1 MAAKRDFYEVLGVSK
16 TASDAE
22 IKKAYRKLAKKYH
35 PDSNPN
41 DTVAAE
47 RFKEINEAYDVLSD
61 PEKKKLYDQFG
72 AAAFEAGFD
81 PKAAAG
87 GYGSFGGFGGFHGGF
102 GSGTGGFGHGTG
114 GFHSYSGDP
123 NSGYQEFHFE
133 GNPEDMDDILGGMF
147 GGMFG
152 GHGGKRR
159 TSGTRGS
166 AYGSSSQGG
175 GFHGGFGSSG
185 FSSNGFDGS
194 GYQGSSFHSG
204 FGGSG
209 FDGFTSGGSYQS
221 RGRDITSD
229 LTVTFDEAAFGCDK
243 MITLTGSE
251 GRKQTLQ
258 LHIPAGMEDG
268 KSLRLQGKGGA
279 GVNGAPAGDLLICIH
294 IAEKP
299 GFTRKGAD
307 VYTTTNIPFTTA
319 VLGGE
324 AIIQTLNGRVSC
336 RIKPG
341 TQSGSKIR
349 LKGKGVA
356 SMRDPKTFGDLYVTV
371 QIEVPTNLS
380 AEALAKLR
388 EFEAASNR
396 KKGGFHAA

>member
-41 DTVAAE
+41 DSVAAE

-87 GYGSFGGFGGFHGGF
+87 GYGSFGGFGGAGGFGGFHGGF
-102 GSGTGGFGHGTG
+102 GNGAG

-152 GHGGKRR
+152 GRSGKRR
-159 TSGTRGS
+159 TSGARG
-166 AYGSSSQGG
+166 GSSQDSGFRDSS
-175 GFHGGFGSSG
+175 FHGSFG
-185 FSSNGFDGS
+185 NGG
-194 GYQGSSFHSG
+194 FHSG
-204 FGGSG
+204 FSGSG
-209 FDGFTSGGSYQS
+209 FDGFTSGGGYQS
-221 RGRDITSD
+221 RGQDITSE

-243 MITLTGSE
+243 MITLTGSD

-279 GVNGAPAGDLLICIH
+279 GMNGAPAGDLLICIH
-294 IAEKP
+294 VAEKP

-307 VYTTTNIPFTTA
+307 VYTTANIPFTTA

-324 AIIQTLNGRVSC
+324 AIINTLNGRVSC

-356 SMRDPKTFGDLYVTV
+356 NMRNPKTFGDLYVTV

>member
-41 DTVAAE
+41 DSVAAE

-87 GYGSFGGFGGFHGGF
+87 GYGSFGGFGGAGGFGGFHGGF
-102 GSGTGGFGHGTG
+102 GNGAG

-152 GHGGKRR
+152 GRSGKRR
-159 TSGTRGS
+159 TSGARG
-166 AYGSSSQGG
+166 GSSQDSGFRDSSFHGSFGNG
-175 GFHGGFGSSG
+175 GFHSG
-185 FSSNGFDGS
+185 FSS
-194 GYQGSSFHSG
+194 
-204 FGGSG
+204 SG
-209 FDGFTSGGSYQS
+209 FDGFTSGGGYQS
-221 RGRDITSD
+221 RGQDITSE

-243 MITLTGSE
+243 MITLTGSD

-279 GVNGAPAGDLLICIH
+279 GMNGAPAGDLLICIH
-294 IAEKP
+294 VAEKP

-307 VYTTTNIPFTTA
+307 VYTTANIPFTTA

-324 AIIQTLNGRVSC
+324 AIINTLNGRVSC

-356 SMRDPKTFGDLYVTV
+356 NMRNPKTFGDLYVTV

-380 AEALAKLR
+380 TEALAKLK

-396 KKGGFHAA
+396 KQGGFHAA

>member
-1 MAAKRDFYEVLGVSK
+1 MCNAWVAANLESRVRTMAAKRDFYEVLGVSK

-87 GYGSFGGFGGFHGGF
+87 GYGGFGGFGGASGFGGFHGGF
-102 GSGTGGFGHGTG
+102 GSGTGGFGHGAG

-159 TSGTRGS
+159 TSR
-166 AYGSSSQGG
+166 
-175 GFHGGFGSSG
+175 
-185 FSSNGFDGS
+185 
-194 GYQGSSFHSG
+194 
-204 FGGSG
+204 
-209 FDGFTSGGSYQS
+209 YQS
-221 RGRDITSD
+221 CGQDITSD

-243 MITLTGSE
+243 MITLTGSD

-294 IAEKP
+294 VAEKP

-307 VYTTTNIPFTTA
+307 VYTTANIPFTTA

-324 AIIQTLNGRVSC
+324 AIINTLNGRVSC

-349 LKGKGVA
+349 LKGKGA
-356 SMRDPKTFGDLYVTV
+356 ANMRDPKTFGDLYVTV

-396 KKGGFHAA
+396 KKSGFHAA

>member
-1 MAAKRDFYEVLGVSK
+1 MAVKRDFYEVLGVKK
-16 TASDAE
+16 TAGDDE

-72 AAAFEAGFD
+72 MAAFEAGFD

-87 GYGSFGGFGGFHGGF
+87 GYGGFGGSGGFSGFGGFGTGNGSFHR
-102 GSGTGGFGHGTG
+102 
-114 GFHSYSGDP
+114 YSGDP
-123 NSGYQEFHFE
+123 NGGYQEFHFE
-133 GNPEDMDDILGGMF
+133 GNADDMDDIFGSMF

-152 GHGGKRR
+152 GRGKR
-159 TSGTRGS
+159 TASGSRKT
-166 AYGSSSQGG
+166 AYG
-175 GFHGGFGSSG
+175 
-185 FSSNGFDGS
+185 NGFDG
-194 GYQGSSFHSG
+194 FA
-204 FGGSG
+204 
-209 FDGFTSGGSYQS
+209 SGGTYQS
-221 RGRDITSD
+221 RGQDITSD
-229 LTVTFDEAAFGCDK
+229 LTVTFEEAAFGCDK
-243 MITLTGSE
+243 MITLAGSD
-251 GRKQTLQ
+251 GRKQTIK

-279 GVNGAPAGDLLICIH
+279 GMGGAPAGDLLICIH
-294 IAEKP
+294 VSEKP

-307 VYTTTNIPFTTA
+307 VYTTANIPFTTA

-349 LKGKGVA
+349 LKGKGVPN
-356 SMRDPKTFGDLYVTV
+356 MRDPKTYGDLYVTV

-388 EFEAASNR
+388 EFEAASR
-396 KKGGFHAA
+396 RSGGFHAA

>member
-87 GYGSFGGFGGFHGGF
+87 GFGGFGGAGGFGGFHGGF
-102 GSGTGGFGHGTG
+102 GSG
-114 GFHSYSGDP
+114 
-123 NSGYQEFHFE
+123 
-133 GNPEDMDDILGGMF
+133 
-147 GGMFG
+147 
-152 GHGGKRR
+152 
-159 TSGTRGS
+159 
-166 AYGSSSQGG
+166 
-175 GFHGGFGSSG
+175 G

-194 GYQGSSFHSG
+194 GYQGSGFRSG
-204 FGGSG
+204 FGSSG
-209 FDGFTSGGSYQS
+209 FDGFTSGGEYQS

-243 MITLTGSE
+243 MITLTGSD

-294 IAEKP
+294 VAEKP
-299 GFTRKGAD
+299 GFIRKGAD
-307 VYTTTNIPFTTA
+307 VYTTANIPFTTA

-341 TQSGSKIR
+341 TQSGSRIR

-356 SMRDPKTFGDLYVTV
+356 NMRDPKTFGDLYVTV

>member
-1 MAAKRDFYEVLGVSK
+1 MAVKRDFYEVLGVSK

-41 DTVAAE
+41 DAVAAE

-61 PEKKKLYDQFG
+61 PEKKKLYDRFG

-87 GYGSFGGFGGFHGGF
+87 GYGGF
-102 GSGTGGFGHGTG
+102 G

-159 TSGTRGS
+159 TSS
-166 AYGSSSQGG
+166 AYGSSSQG
-175 GFHGGFGSSG
+175 SG
-185 FSSNGFDGS
+185 
-194 GYQGSSFHSG
+194 FHSG

-209 FDGFTSGGSYQS
+209 YQGSGFHSGFGG
-221 RGRDITSD
+221 RG
-229 LTVTFDEAAFGCDK
+229 FEGF
-243 MITLTGSE
+243 TLTGSD

-294 IAEKP
+294 VAEKP

-307 VYTTTNIPFTTA
+307 VYTTANIPFTTA

-324 AIIQTLNGRVSC
+324 AIINTLNGRVSC

-356 SMRDPKTFGDLYVTV
+356 NMRDPKTFGDLYVTV
-371 QIEVPTNLS
+371 QIEVPTSLS
-380 AEALAKLR
+380 AEALAKLK

>member
-87 GYGSFGGFGGFHGGF
+87 GYG
-102 GSGTGGFGHGTG
+102 GFGHGAG

-159 TSGTRGS
+159 TSR
-166 AYGSSSQGG
+166 
-175 GFHGGFGSSG
+175 
-185 FSSNGFDGS
+185 
-194 GYQGSSFHSG
+194 
-204 FGGSG
+204 
-209 FDGFTSGGSYQS
+209 YQS
-221 RGRDITSD
+221 RGQDITSD
-229 LTVTFDEAAFGCDK
+229 LTVTFDEAAYGCDK
-243 MITLTGSE
+243 MITLTGSD

-294 IAEKP
+294 VAEKP

-307 VYTTTNIPFTTA
+307 VYTTANIPFTTA

-324 AIIQTLNGRVSC
+324 AIINTLNGRVSC

-356 SMRDPKTFGDLYVTV
+356 NMRDPKTFGDLYVTV

>member
-41 DTVAAE
+41 DAVAAE

-61 PEKKKLYDQFG
+61 PEKKKLYDRFG

-87 GYGSFGGFGGFHGGF
+87 GYGGFGGFHGGF
-102 GSGTGGFGHGTG
+102 GSGSG

-159 TSGTRGS
+159 TSS
-166 AYGSSSQGG
+166 AYGSSSQGS
-175 GFHGGFGSSG
+175 GFHSGFG
-185 FSSNGFDGS
+185 GS
-194 GYQGSSFHSG
+194 GYQGSGFHSG

-209 FDGFTSGGSYQS
+209 FEGFTSGAGYQS
-221 RGRDITSD
+221 RGQDITSD

-243 MITLTGSE
+243 MITLTASD

-294 IAEKP
+294 VAEKP

-307 VYTTTNIPFTTA
+307 VYTTANIPFTTA

-324 AIIQTLNGRVSC
+324 AIINTLNGRVSC

-356 SMRDPKTFGDLYVTV
+356 NMRDPKTFGDLYVTV
-371 QIEVPTNLS
+371 QIEVPTSLS
-380 AEALAKLR
+380 AEALAKLK

>member
-87 GYGSFGGFGGFHGGF
+87 GYGGFGGFGGASGFGGFHGGF
-102 GSGTGGFGHGTG
+102 GSGTGGFGHGAG

-133 GNPEDMDDILGGMF
+133 GNPEDMDDILDGMF

-159 TSGTRGS
+159 TSR
-166 AYGSSSQGG
+166 
-175 GFHGGFGSSG
+175 
-185 FSSNGFDGS
+185 
-194 GYQGSSFHSG
+194 
-204 FGGSG
+204 
-209 FDGFTSGGSYQS
+209 YQS
-221 RGRDITSD
+221 CGQDITSD

-243 MITLTGSE
+243 MITLTGSD

-294 IAEKP
+294 VAEKP

-307 VYTTTNIPFTTA
+307 VYTTANIPFTTA

-324 AIIQTLNGRVSC
+324 AIINTLNGRVS
-336 RIKPG
+336 
-341 TQSGSKIR
+341 
-349 LKGKGVA
+349 
-356 SMRDPKTFGDLYVTV
+356 
-371 QIEVPTNLS
+371 
-380 AEALAKLR
+380 
-388 EFEAASNR
+388 
-396 KKGGFHAA
+396 

>member
-1 MAAKRDFYEVLGVSK
+1 MAA
-16 TASDAE
+16 
-22 IKKAYRKLAKKYH
+22 
-35 PDSNPN
+35 
-41 DTVAAE
+41 
-47 RFKEINEAYDVLSD
+47 
-61 PEKKKLYDQFG
+61 
-72 AAAFEAGFD
+72 
-81 PKAAAG
+81 
-87 GYGSFGGFGGFHGGF
+87 
-102 GSGTGGFGHGTG
+102 
-114 GFHSYSGDP
+114 GDP

-133 GNPEDMDDILGGMF
+133 GNPEDMDDILDGMF

-159 TSGTRGS
+159 TSR
-166 AYGSSSQGG
+166 
-175 GFHGGFGSSG
+175 
-185 FSSNGFDGS
+185 
-194 GYQGSSFHSG
+194 
-204 FGGSG
+204 
-209 FDGFTSGGSYQS
+209 YQS
-221 RGRDITSD
+221 CGQDITSD

-243 MITLTGSE
+243 MITLTGSD

-294 IAEKP
+294 VAEKP

-307 VYTTTNIPFTTA
+307 VYTTANIPFTTA

-324 AIIQTLNGRVSC
+324 AIINTLNGRVSC

-349 LKGKGVA
+349 LKGKGA
-356 SMRDPKTFGDLYVTV
+356 ANMRDPKTFGDLYVTV

-396 KKGGFHAA
+396 KKSGFHAA